1 MNTRRGYLAI
11 SSKQR
16 IIDSAQELFHRQ
28 GFQQTSL
35 DDITRESG
43 VTRSNLYYHFNSK
56 EELGLAALRERI
68 MHYEAEV
75 LEPTLRNTSLS
86 PSERLSAFYRRVAAY
101 HRSQIPPAGCPFGNL
116 AVEMCGTNDN
126 FREVLSSFFDM
137 WEDSLESCIREGI
150 ESGEFRGDYPPR
162 LMAQMLLSHLE
173 GMVLM
178 VKTHRT
184 MEPLDSGAEMIMSL
198 LKAT

>member
-1 MNTRRGYLAI
+1 MSI
-11 SSKQR
+11 SGSKR
-16 IIDSAQELFHRQ
+16 KIIDSAQGLFHRQ

-56 EELGLAALRERI
+56 EELGLEALRDRI
-68 MHYEAEV
+68 KHYEAEV

-86 PSERLSAFYRRVAAY
+86 PSERLSAFYSRVAAY
-101 HRSQIPPAGCPFGNL
+101 HRNQIPPAGCPFGNL

-137 WEDSLESCIREGI
+137 WEDTLESCIREGI

-162 LMAQMLLSHLE
+162 LMAQTILSHLE
-173 GMVLM
+173 GVILM
-178 VKTHRT
+178 VKTYRT
-184 MEPLDSGAEMIMSL
+184 MAPFDSGAEFIMSL
-198 LKAT
+198 IKA

>member
-1 MNTRRGYLAI
+1 MSITI
-11 SSKQR
+11 SGSKR
-16 IIDSAQELFHRQ
+16 KIIDSAQVLFHRQ

-56 EELGLAALRERI
+56 EELGLEALRDRI
-68 MHYEAEV
+68 KHYEAEV
-75 LEPTLRNTSLS
+75 LDPTLRNASL
-86 PSERLSAFYRRVAAY
+86 PPTERLSEFYRRVAAY
-101 HRSQIPPAGCPFGNL
+101 HRSQVPPAGCPFGNL
-116 AVEMCGTNDN
+116 AVEMSGTNDN

-137 WEDSLESCIREGI
+137 WEDSLEICIRQGI
-150 ESGEFRGDYPPR
+150 ESGEFRRDYPPR
-162 LMAQMLLSHLE
+162 LMAQMILSHLE

-184 MEPLDSGAEMIMSL
+184 MEPLDSGSAMIMSL

>member
-1 MNTRRGYLAI
+1 MSI
-11 SSKQR
+11 SGSKKK
-16 IIDSAQELFHRQ
+16 IIDSAQALFHRH

-35 DDITRESG
+35 DDITRVSG

-56 EELGLAALRERI
+56 EELGLEALRERI
-68 MHYEAEV
+68 RHYEAEV
-75 LEPTLRNTSLS
+75 LGPTLRNTSF
-86 PSERLSAFYRRVAAY
+86 PPAERLSEFYRRVATY
-101 HRSQIPPAGCPFGNL
+101 HRSQVPPAGCPFGNL

-126 FREVLSSFFDM
+126 FREMLSSFFDM
-137 WEDSLESCIREGI
+137 WEDALESCIRQGI
-150 ESGEFRGDYPPR
+150 ESGEFRGDYSPR
-162 LMAQMLLSHLE
+162 IMAQMILSHLE

-184 MEPLDSGAEMIMSL
+184 MEPLDSGTAMIMSL

>member
-1 MNTRRGYLAI
+1 MSI
-11 SSKQR
+11 SISGSKKK
-16 IIDSAQELFHRQ
+16 IIDSAQALFHRQ

-35 DDITRESG
+35 DDITRVSG

-56 EELGLAALRERI
+56 EELGLEALRERI
-68 MHYEAEV
+68 RHYEAEV
-75 LEPTLRNTSLS
+75 LEPTLRNASL
-86 PSERLSAFYRRVAAY
+86 PPAERLSEFYSRVAAY

-137 WEDSLESCIREGI
+137 WEDSLESCIRQGI
-150 ESGEFRGDYPPR
+150 ESGEFRGDYSPR
-162 LMAQMLLSHLE
+162 LIAQMILSHLE

-184 MEPLDSGAEMIMSL
+184 MEPLDWGTAMILTL